1 MYHGLAVHS
10 GELASLAFRGSN
22 EGMRAVALLLAL
34 PALAPVLQA
43 TLVAP
48 PSFAGLN
55 DVPVW
60 AVGTVEQ
67 VIRLGAVPADQRR
80 FPWEQRAYEAHLLV
94 HRVFFR
100 DADRPFEA
108 GARITIHYTNPEK
121 SPGGGGSSF
130 GAPVILNLHPGQTF
144 LFPLIRNHGVWT
156 LQPDPTADRVVPALV
171 AEPGFAGPPA
181 TGSGFIFREL
191 AQVLADG
198 DARGRSEA
206 AQYLTGFTGDVPD
219 DLPRLLV
226 LALGSNDDVWLEAGC
241 AFLGVMGIPRSPE
254 LVYGE
259 ASPPFHDVR
268 HLVTW
273 ILWKGDRRDYPNRLI
288 RCMLR
293 NEAAYPWGAA
303 VTLID
308 FKNSTVLIDGLNAA
322 MRRNQLGSMMVAH
335 YILNA
340 GQRAVL
346 PDALELAQK
355 LVNGR
360 NATSLDFMAAA
371 QLIVEKGD
379 DRQFGSLVALLAQFK
394 HEDEKRYR
402 ELWSAAGYVQNPRA
416 LRLAGVLIDDRR
428 PGFGTLR
435 YCDVAAGVVQM
446 ISGVK
451 LGIAQQMSPEERDR
465 AVARAARW
473 LKAHGVT
480 P

>member
-1 MYHGLAVHS
+1 
-10 GELASLAFRGSN
+10 
-22 EGMRAVALLLAL
+22 MRAAALLLAL

-67 VIRLGAVPADQRR
+67 VISVGPVPAAQRR
-80 FPWEQRAYEAHLLV
+80 FPWEERAYEAHLLV

-100 DADRPFEA
+100 GADRPFEA

-121 SPGGGGSSF
+121 SAGGGGTSF
-130 GAPVILNLHPGQTF
+130 GAPVILDLHPGQTF

-156 LQPDPTADRVVPALV
+156 LQSDPSVDRVVPALA
-171 AEPGFAGPPA
+171 AETGFAGPPA
-181 TGSGFIFREL
+181 TGSGFVFREL
-191 AQVLADG
+191 ANVFANS

-206 AQYLTGFTGDVPD
+206 ASYLARFTDDVPD
-219 DLPRLLV
+219 ELPRLLA
-226 LALGSNDDVWLEAGC
+226 LALGSNDDAWLEAGC
-241 AFLGVMGIPRSPE
+241 AFLGVMGIPRNPE

-259 ASPPFHDVR
+259 ASPPFHDAR

-308 FKNSTVLIDGLNAA
+308 FKDSTVLIDGLNAA
-322 MRRNQLGSMMVAH
+322 MRHNQPGSMMVAC
-335 YILNA
+335 YIVNT

-355 LVNGR
+355 LVNGP
-360 NATSLDFMAAA
+360 NGAGLDLTSAA

-379 DRQFGSLVALLAQFK
+379 DRQFGSLVALLARLK
-394 HEDEKRYR
+394 HEDEKRYQA
-402 ELWSAAGYVQNPRA
+402 LWSAAGYVQNPRA
-416 LRLAGVLIDDRR
+416 LRLAAVLIDDRR
-428 PGFGTLR
+428 PGFSTLR
-435 YCDVAAGVVQM
+435 YCDAAAGVVQM

-465 AVARAARW
+465 ATARAAGW